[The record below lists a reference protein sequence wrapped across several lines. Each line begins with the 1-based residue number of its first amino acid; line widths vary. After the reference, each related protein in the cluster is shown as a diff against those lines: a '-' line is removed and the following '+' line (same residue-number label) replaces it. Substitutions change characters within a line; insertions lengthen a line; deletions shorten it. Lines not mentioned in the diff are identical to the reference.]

1 LLTPSET
8 IILSEAEYEKKNI
21 K

>member
-1 LLTPSET
+1 MTPSET
-8 IILSEAEYEKKNI
+8 IILSEAEYKKKNV